1 MKPRNIA
8 APFLAIL
15 LCSSVP
21 HLAHA
26 QFTTDPAT
34 PLAIADGPQDERGLQ
49 IRKLGDGGFY
59 AAWLEGGPN
68 PTVRLQRYDA
78 GGHAM
83 WAAGGVQVSD
93 SGGHGDSI
101 GMALDSNEHVVLG
114 FEANHSGTNKATLTK
129 LDGTGA
135 PLWGPG
141 GVQLPFV
148 GGGVQHRVVVAND
161 DSVTYT
167 FGGGAFVYAARFDAN
182 GTALWAQPQETFFV
196 KANAYL
202 GQVFPGKN
210 GAIFRMLHF
219 TEFSTSSGFDSSVY
233 VERLDANG
241 GVTTFGFGHA
251 NGNWNATG
259 VSDGKGGVFFVS
271 TPKAT
276 PPPFPF
282 APYTWEL
289 FVQHV
294 DEQGVPQIPPPGV
307 PVTTRAGSK
316 TTPSIAFDEAESE
329 LFVSWTHDDF
339 DAFPFNVGV
348 QKFGVDGRYL
358 WSREGVLLEPHDLQ
372 FKPRSQVVSMD
383 PAGHEGVAALF
394 DTSPSRLIARRLDDD
409 GQPMGPPTPNGNAS
423 VVVHGFP
430 FSVYW
435 SVWPSSSMGSFLITW
450 ENQGANSDIYAQNL
464 LADGS
469 LGGAAAIATLNG
481 SGVNPLA
488 LSAGDAPH
496 VGQVWNVVVDKATAP
511 STLVTRVQVQ
521 AGALAAPHSLPAGE
535 LLLDLTTPTLATSLQ
550 ASAAPSDAH
559 AFPIPAVISAIGQ
572 TVFAQALLGGPSGA
586 QLTNALA
593 ATVGL

>member
-1 MKPRNIA
+1 MNPRKIA
-8 APFLAIL
+8 APFLAVL
-15 LCSSVP
+15 LCSTGP
-21 HLAHA
+21 QLAHA
-26 QFTTDPAT
+26 QFTTDPST
-34 PLAIADGPQDERGLQ
+34 PLAIAAGPQNERGLQ
-49 IRKLGDGGFY
+49 IRKLDDGGFY
-59 AAWLEGGPN
+59 AAWLEDGPS
-68 PTVRLQRYDA
+68 PGVRLQRFDA

-83 WAAGGVQVSD
+83 WAAGGVHVSD
-93 SGGHGDSI
+93 SGGHGNSI
-101 GMALDSNEHVVLG
+101 GMDLDSNEHVVLG

-135 PLWGPG
+135 PLWVPG

-148 GGGVQHRVVVAND
+148 GSGVQHRVVVGND
-161 DSVTYT
+161 DSVMYS

-196 KANAYL
+196 KGNASL

-219 TEFSTSSGFDSSVY
+219 TEFSTSGGFESSVH

-241 GVTTFGFGHA
+241 GVTTFGFGHPS
-251 NGNWNATG
+251 GNWNATG

-271 TPKAT
+271 IPKAT
-276 PPPFPF
+276 PPPPF
-282 APYTWEL
+282 NPYTWEL

-294 DEQGVPQIPPPGV
+294 DELGVPQFPPPGV

-316 TTPSIAFDEAESE
+316 TTPSLAFDEAEGE

-339 DAFPFNVGV
+339 DGFPFNVGV
-348 QKFGVDGRYL
+348 QKLGVDGRYL
-358 WSREGVLLEPHDLQ
+358 WSREGVLLEPHDVQ
-372 FKPRSQVVSMD
+372 FKPRSQVVSMGL
-383 PAGHEGVAALF
+383 AGHEGVAVLY
-394 DTSPSRLIARRLDDD
+394 DTSPSRLIARRLGDDA
-409 GQPMGPPTPNGNAS
+409 QPYGPPMPNANAS
-423 VVVHGFP
+423 LVVHGF
-430 FSVYW
+430 SV
-435 SVWPSSSMGSFLITW
+435 SVDWFVRPSPALGSYLVAWTDS
-450 ENQGANSDIYAQNL
+450 GTGTDLYAQNL

-469 LGGAAAIATLNG
+469 LGGAATIATLNG
-481 SGVNPLA
+481 SGANPLA

-496 VGQVWNVVVDKATAP
+496 VGQVWSVVVDKATAP

-521 AGALAAPHSLPAGE
+521 AGALAAPQSLPTGE
-535 LLLDLTTPTLATSLQ
+535 LLLDLTTATLATSLQ
-550 ASAAPSDAH
+550 VSAAPSDAH

-572 TVFAQALLGGPSGA
+572 TVYAQALLGGPSGA